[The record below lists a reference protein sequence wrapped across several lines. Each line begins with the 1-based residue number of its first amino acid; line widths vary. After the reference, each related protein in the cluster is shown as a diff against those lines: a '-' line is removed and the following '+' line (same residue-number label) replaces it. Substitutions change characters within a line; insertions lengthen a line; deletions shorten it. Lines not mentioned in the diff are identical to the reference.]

1 MIEDFCPTREI
12 PTLEGYHPE
21 IGRTVWMLQ
30 AARWRLM
37 ECLAGLDTAV
47 LDWQPPYGGNS
58 IGTLLYH
65 IAAIEAD
72 WLYTEVLQM
81 PFAPEIDDLLSFNVR
96 DKDGRLTVVTGLT
109 LAEHQHRLAVCRAHL
124 LTAYREMSL
133 DDFRR
138 LRHFD
143 QYDISPEWVL
153 HHLIQHETE
162 HRGQIMEVCLQLTG
176 TRIGD

>member
-1 MIEDFCPTREI
+1 MIEDFSPTRELPI
-12 PTLEGYHPE
+12 LEGFQPE
-21 IGRTVWMLQ
+21 IGRAVWMLE
-30 AARWRLM
+30 AARWRLLQ
-37 ECLAGLDTAV
+37 CVAGLDTAV

-81 PFAPEIDDLLSFNVR
+81 PFAPEIDTLLSFNVR
-96 DKDGRLTVVTGLT
+96 DEFGRLTVVTNQT
-109 LAEHQHRLAVCRAHL
+109 LAEHQHRLAVCRAQL
-124 LTAYREMSL
+124 LTAYRAMSL
-133 DDFRR
+133 NDFRR
-138 LRHFD
+138 LRYFE
-143 QYDISPEWVL
+143 QYDVTPEWVL

-176 TRIGD
+176 NRIGD

>member
-1 MIEDFCPTREI
+1 MIEDFRSTREVAI
-12 PTLEGYHPE
+12 LDGYQPE
-21 IGRTVWMLQ
+21 IGRAVWMLE
-30 AARWRLM
+30 AARWRLLKCI
-37 ECLAGLDTAV
+37 EGLDTAV
-47 LDWQPPYGGNS
+47 LDWQPAYGGNS

-81 PFAPEIDDLLSFNVR
+81 PFSPEIDALLSYNIR
-96 DKDGRLTVVTGLT
+96 DKDGRLTVVTKQS
-109 LAEHQHRLAVCRAHL
+109 LAEYQHRLALCRSHL
-124 LTAYREMSL
+124 LAAYREMSL

-138 LRHFD
+138 LRHFE
-143 QYDISPEWVL
+143 QYDVSPAWVL

-162 HRGQIMEVCLQLTG
+162 HRGQIMEVCLQATR